1 MGEKSPSGSAPD
13 GAEPHANG
21 LGTDRRRPSGAL
33 LGGIAAIVV
42 VAAIVGCRSSRDA
55 PQEAAN
61 FDDPGL
67 VHVHGL
73 AVNPAD
79 SVLYAA
85 THTGLFRV
93 ENGTAS
99 RVGDRYQDTMG
110 FTIAGPDLFLGS
122 GHPDL
127 RDQELRV
134 DGKPPHLGLI
144 ESTDR
149 GRSWQARSLLGDADL
164 HAITLVGDLIIG
176 YDSTGGRVLASTDG
190 QEWETRGEVA
200 LFDMTVDPNDPDRLA
215 GVTEDGTL
223 MASNDGG
230 RTWTDETGAPVDLA
244 VVAWGP
250 DGLWVGDD
258 AGGLHRKLDDGTW
271 RLARRFAGAV
281 EAIAPATES
290 DLLHVAVAGVGVVA
304 SPDAGRTWT
313 TVYSAPPR

>member
-1 MGEKSPSGSAPD
+1 M
-13 GAEPHANG
+13 
-21 LGTDRRRPSGAL
+21 
-33 LGGIAAIVV
+33 AAI
-42 VAAIVGCRSSRDA
+42 IGYRSSRDA
-55 PQEAAN
+55 PQEVAN

-79 SVLYAA
+79 TVLYAA

-93 ENGTAS
+93 EDGTAS

-110 FTIAGPDLFLGS
+110 FTIAGPDQFLGS

-127 RDQELRV
+127 RDQDLRV

-176 YDSTGGRVLASTDG
+176 YDSTGGRILASTDG
-190 QEWETRGEVA
+190 QQWHTRGEVA
-200 LFDMTVDPNDPDRLA
+200 LLDMTVDPNDPGRIA

-223 MASNDGG
+223 STSSDGG
-230 RTWTDETGAPVDLA
+230 RTWTEDPAAPVDLT

-250 DGLWVGDD
+250 DGLWAGD
-258 AGGLHRKLDDGTW
+258 ATGGLHRTLDGRSWT
-271 RLARRFAGAV
+271 LARRFDGAV
-281 EAIAPATES
+281 EAIAPETDAGP
-290 DLLHVAVAGVGVVA
+290 LHVAVADVGILA
-304 SPDAGRTWT
+304 SSDTGRTWT